1 MNHRRFSGTPLTDFH
16 PFSELTVKNVIQKS
30 VIKTCELDPFLT
42 SALNQ
47 RLDVLLPYFSAIISE
62 SLLSGNFPS
71 IFKSANVRP
80 LVKKTSLDP
89 EILKNYRRVSILS
102 FLSKIREKIVLQLS
116 EHLENNNLLYP
127 HQSAY
132 RSYHSTETALL
143 KIINDLLT
151 ALGDSHVSLLSLLDF
166 QQPLISLTTKLCS
179 PISITPLAFL
189 TLLFLGFGRT
199 SFTALRLFLWT
210 ETLFPPSVM
219 ICEVPQG
226 SVQGPFLFVRYTQ
239 PLSDVVHHHSL
250 SSHSF
255 SADNQLYKSGHI

>member
-1 MNHRRFSGTPLTDFH
+1 MCLDWMGGWVN
-16 PFSELTVKNVIQKS
+16 ETVVRM
-30 VIKTCELDPFLT
+30 KTTATLALT
-42 SALNQ
+42 SYFPWDRYMP
-47 RLDVLLPYFSAIISE
+47 RLSSQEQESATRTVY
-62 SLLSGNFPS
+62 LLSS
-71 IFKSANVRP
+71 IP
-80 LVKKTSLDP
+80 
-89 EILKNYRRVSILS
+89 
-102 FLSKIREKIVLQLS
+102 
-116 EHLENNNLLYP
+116 
-127 HQSAY
+127 
-132 RSYHSTETALL
+132 
-143 KIINDLLT
+143 
-151 ALGDSHVSLLSLLDF
+151 
-166 QQPLISLTTKLCS
+166 LTTKLCS
-179 PISITPLAFL
+179 PVSITPLAFL